1 MESLP
6 QNKLN
11 FLKPQSIREWL
22 GHFSSVQQFMIL
34 LAGFVILILTQF
46 ILGFSMLIWMSYRV
60 ESTSHNIHRD
70 IQSVS
75 RLKGELAELK
85 LLYRE
90 KYSKLTQ
97 KSAANQLATLQKELL
112 KLELFQKGQ
121 RNEAGIRLKKLAQ
134 LTNRSFNY
142 QTYQLA
148 RQEVQKLQTLLVKAE
163 KDLHNRNNTVVTA
176 LTGTLLILVLL
187 LSVGGFILWA
197 WIAIQ
202 VVNEHQQALDYYQ
215 EISHKFKQNQI
226 ERDLK
231 KFRST
236 ELMELQAALN
246 RYFEN
251 LRTRYREVR
260 TYTNELFDELKA
272 LHDSTKQNDTFSLA
286 LRESLQELINKTH
299 YKLDTFPN
307 LAERVKFLNQSLQES
322 GNQAAALQDSLAQA
336 GEVIKVGSSEV
347 NRLNSKL
354 DLRANNSAQIVASLK
369 QLRVMMDQLQ
379 QIVTVFE
386 GLTEQTSVLSLNAA
400 IEAARAGTAGDGFD
414 IAATEIG
421 ELADR
426 IGKIPH
432 ELLLLLNKEKKQTEQ
447 AIHTYEGLLPQN
459 NQVKQYL
466 AAFETQLAAF
476 WEKFSVMLEQIQEF
490 ESLVHQYEVRRL
502 SLEELTGFLAELN
515 RRIPED
521 YSKAATALDAVDK
534 PDHFPLS
541 MSELENLVIEVNQLL
556 AKMEN

>member
-6 QNKLN
+6 HNKFN

-22 GHFSSVQQFMIL
+22 GGFSSVQQFMIL
-34 LAGFVILILTQF
+34 LAGFVILILAQF
-46 ILGFSMLIWMSYRV
+46 ILGFSMLLWMSYRV
-60 ESTSHNIHRD
+60 ENTSHNIHRD

-90 KYSKLTQ
+90 KYSDLNL
-97 KSAANQLATLQKELL
+97 KSPAKQLATLEKGLL
-112 KLELFQKGQ
+112 KLKLFQKGQ
-121 RNEAGIRLKKLAQ
+121 RDEAGLSLKKLAQ
-134 LTNRSFNY
+134 LTNRPFNY
-142 QTYQLA
+142 QTYQMA
-148 RQEVQKLQTLLVKAE
+148 RREVQKLRTLLVKVE
-163 KDLHNRNNTVVTA
+163 KNLHNRNNTVITVI
-176 LTGTLLILVLL
+176 TGTLLILVLL
-187 LSVGGFILWA
+187 LAVGGFVLWA
-197 WIAIQ
+197 WVAIQ

-215 EISHKFKQNQI
+215 EISRKFKQNQI
-226 ERDLK
+226 ERNLK

-236 ELMELQAALN
+236 ELMELQAALS
-246 RYFEN
+246 RYFES
-251 LRTRYREVR
+251 LRTRYLEVQ

-299 YKLDTFPN
+299 HKLDDFPN

-322 GNQAAALQDSLAQA
+322 GKQAAALHDSLAQA
-336 GEVIKVGSSEV
+336 GEVIKLGPIEV

-354 DLRANNSAQIVASLK
+354 DLRANHSAQVVASLK
-369 QLRVMMDQLQ
+369 QLRVMIDQLQ
-379 QIVTVFE
+379 ETVAIFE

-426 IGKIPH
+426 IGKIPYD
-432 ELLLLLNKEKKQTEQ
+432 LLQLLNKEKKQTEQ
-447 AIHTYEGLLPQN
+447 AIRTYEALLPQN

-466 AAFETQLAAF
+466 AAFEGQLAAF
-476 WEKFSVMLEQIQEF
+476 WEKFSVMLEQINEF
-490 ESLVHQYEVRRL
+490 EALIHQYEIRRL

-521 YSKAATALDAVDK
+521 YHKAAAALDAVDK

-541 MSELENLVIEVNQLL
+541 LTELENLVIDINRLL
-556 AKMEN
+556 AKMDN